1 MSQLTPLFGNPQ
13 AFEQMLR
20 SQVSEINGSGRLLNA
35 NALKLVQSDELPI
48 LLAQGSF
55 SYYREQIIESWGVGT
70 ATQNEAGF
78 KQLMKVIGD
87 ISCDYC

>member
-1 MSQLTPLFGNPQ
+1 
-13 AFEQMLR
+13 
-20 SQVSEINGSGRLLNA
+20 
-35 NALKLVQSDELPI
+35 
-48 LLAQGSF
+48 
-55 SYYREQIIESWGVGT
+55 VGT